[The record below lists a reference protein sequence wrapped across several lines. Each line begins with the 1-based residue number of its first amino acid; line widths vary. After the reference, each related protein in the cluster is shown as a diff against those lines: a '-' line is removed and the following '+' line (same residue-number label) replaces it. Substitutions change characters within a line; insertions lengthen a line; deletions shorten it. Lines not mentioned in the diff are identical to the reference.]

1 MLAISLAAVAVA
13 RPEVPSLRYSAL
25 CSAVSLALAVTTV
38 TVVRHGRQGWG
49 VFLSC
54 MQLVFALC
62 TGAWSAAGAALCM
75 ELVHHR
81 GASLAALAMLAW
93 AVVAAEAGRVFTWL
107 LLYPALAPVG
117 CLCIFVSV
125 LRPEGSV
132 RVLLH
137 VRDLLEP
144 PGGHTPLR
152 PLPLHNAP
160 ASRRYLEGDVVTL
173 SADYARHA
181 DAAAGPLEPRT
192 LGIVRS
198 VQGRVRVAPLRPD
211 NMERLLMVPPGGFL
225 PTARPVAASD
235 PVRPA
240 VVLHDIGGIHGSIG
254 PGDVAQV
261 LAVLP
266 RVGVQVRRLV
276 GADHQVWLYDRGALE
291 LTFPVGGSAGG
302 GQPAAPAAP
311 TAPGPNGF
319 TVGSCVRLAGGYEE
333 HADAADGPLCRAH
346 DVAVV
351 LEASGDGARVRPI
364 RLRAGDADVPYA
376 PSMLRRANPAA
387 ADVGELREG
396 DLVRAVPGAETYADL
411 VRDALGAGSVGVV
424 VAAAVENTVT
434 VRRLHEEGDSWYYEA
449 PALEAAPTMA
459 ALRALLARPA
469 SAPHGHAAAADA
481 PLRLDQLV
489 RLADSD
495 DDDDGEAWL
504 LDSDAEGGDETVN
517 SRLRGSELGIVTRVR
532 RGGVDARRLGTA
544 HSCRYSD
551 GMLTRPAAA
560 VAAAAAA
567 PFVVGER
574 VVRRTGY
581 RGPLPSTTRGARL
594 LRGHVGIVAELT
606 GTRVRVT
613 GHNGITL
620 AYRPD
625 ALERAPASRERR
637 TPPDDAVPAVAVT
650 LRAGMHGHPIGARNA
665 EWPLMARYGGRCDV
679 CSDETPASSAAR
691 CTLGCH
697 FDLCATCLA
706 PELRG
711 DGAADDD
718 EEELSAAE
726 LIAAHSAGGGASA
739 SAPTSAPFLALHEH
753 TLAGLADAATY
764 PLMRTFRGTLRLAWS
779 CNVCSRRF
787 SGADDR
793 HRCTAGCDWD
803 CCGECATTALLGL
816 TAPPLQPGDAVVL
829 APGFASFGDAADGP
843 LRPGDVGLVAALQP
857 ADRLSVQVLPP
868 GVKDAA
874 NARAWWYM
882 RSALDPAPKQ
892 EVAATSSTAASD
904 AESSSGGI
912 LAPVDS
918 ATSSA
923 SGWDFFAAPPAAGL
937 PRAGD
942 EQLPAPRVEALRS
955 RIVACALRGAAAA
968 DEEYEAAGM
977 RAASAPINS
986 DEVMDHDDHDTDDD
1000 DDDEDEDA
1008 EGLSEQLAVTI
1019 ARDAVL
1025 RSSMWALGPPT
1036 GEKWRRPLRVIFT
1049 ATTGGRPEE
1058 GVDGGGLTREW
1069 YAATSRALMRMPALV
1084 PTANDN
1090 GEVYFNPAACSAADL
1105 QACEFLGALLGRA
1118 LVEGSAP
1125 ARVARLGHTT
1135 LGGIRLCDAFYKVL
1149 LGAPLTLA
1157 DVSDVSAPDA
1167 RALRALLDAPRPEEL
1182 CLGAFVHEV
1191 FAPGGA
1197 GGAAPCA
1204 VLPLRPGGASVPIT
1218 RHNRHEYVLLKAQ
1231 SLLMTSVAKQLDAAC
1246 SGFFALVP
1254 AAVLRGSGITPRQLR
1269 RLLCGAGDGFNV
1281 AELHRLARYSAPYS
1295 PRHRVIVWLWQTLLE
1310 GGPAMQCDFLEFVT
1324 GSPSPPANG
1333 FAALAAALPAGTHP
1347 LTISQVPL
1355 RGEGPALRLP
1365 QAHTCSCTLDLPPY
1379 ESKDVLRERLL
1390 QALPYKNAYG
1400 FG

>member
-1 MLAISLAAVAVA
+1 VLAA
-13 RPEVPSLRYSAL
+13 P
-25 CSAVSLALAVTTV
+25 
-38 TVVRHGRQGWG
+38 G
-49 VFLSC
+49 LS
-54 MQLVFALC
+54 
-62 TGAWSAAGAALCM
+62 
-75 ELVHHR
+75 
-81 GASLAALAMLAW
+81 
-93 AVVAAEAGRVFTWL
+93 
-107 LLYPALAPVG
+107 
-117 CLCIFVSV
+117 
-125 LRPEGSV
+125 
-132 RVLLH
+132 
-137 VRDLLEP
+137 
-144 PGGHTPLR
+144 
-152 PLPLHNAP
+152 
-160 ASRRYLEGDVVTL
+160 
-173 SADYARHA
+173 
-181 DAAAGPLEPRT
+181 
-192 LGIVRS
+192 
-198 VQGRVRVAPLRPD
+198 
-211 NMERLLMVPPGGFL
+211 
-225 PTARPVAASD
+225 
-235 PVRPA
+235 
-240 VVLHDIGGIHGSIG
+240 
-254 PGDVAQV
+254 
-261 LAVLP
+261 
-266 RVGVQVRRLV
+266 
-276 GADHQVWLYDRGALE
+276 
-291 LTFPVGGSAGG
+291 
-302 GQPAAPAAP
+302 
-311 TAPGPNGF
+311 GF
-319 TVGSCVRLAGGYEE
+319 TVGSCVRLAEGYEE
-333 HADAADGPLCRAH
+333 HDDAADGPLCRAH

-351 LEASGDGARVRPI
+351 LEASGGGARVRPI

-376 PSMLRRANPAA
+376 PSMLRRASPAA
-387 ADVGELREG
+387 ADAGELREG
-396 DLVRAVPGAETYADL
+396 DLVRAAPGAETYADL
-411 VRDALGAGSVGVV
+411 VRDALGAASVGVV

-434 VRRLHEEGDSWYYEA
+434 VRRLHEEGDSWYYEGA
-449 PALEAAPTMA
+449 ALEAAPTMA
-459 ALRALLARPA
+459 ALRAVLAQPA
-469 SAPHGHAAAADA
+469 HAPPGAAAAADA

-489 RLADSD
+489 CLADSD
-495 DDDDGEAWL
+495 DDDGGAWME
-504 LDSDAEGGDETVN
+504 DSDAEGGDEVVN
-517 SRLRGSELGIVTRVR
+517 SRLRGGELGVVTRVWR
-532 RGGVDARRLGTA
+532 DGVDARRLGTA
-544 HSCRYSD
+544 HSCRYNN
-551 GMLTRPAAA
+551 GVLTRPAAT
-560 VAAAAAA
+560 VATAAAA

-574 VVRRTGY
+574 VVRRAGY

-606 GTRVRVT
+606 GSDSSARVRVT

-625 ALERAPASRERR
+625 ALERAPGSRERS
-637 TPPDDAVPAVAVT
+637 TPPDDPVPAVAVT
-650 LRAGMHGHPIGARNA
+650 LRAGMHGHPVGARNA

-697 FDLCATCLA
+697 FDLCAGCLA

-711 DGAADDD
+711 DGADDDDD
-718 EEELSAAE
+718 EELSASE

-816 TAPPLQPGDAVVL
+816 PAPPLQPGDAVVL

-874 NARAWWYM
+874 NARAWWYE
-882 RSALDPAPKQ
+882 RSALDPAPKP
-892 EVAATSSTAASD
+892 EVAVASSSLASAD
-904 AESSSGGI
+904 SSSGGI
-912 LAPVDS
+912 LAPADS
-918 ATSSA
+918 ATSSVA
-923 SGWDFFAAPPAAGL
+923 WDFFSAPPAAGM

-942 EQLPAPRVEALRS
+942 EQLPAARVEALRS

-968 DEEYEAAGM
+968 DEEQEAAGM
-977 RAASAPINS
+977 RAASAPLDS
-986 DEVMDHDDHDTDDD
+986 DEVMDYDDHDTDD

-1008 EGLSEQLAVTI
+1008 EGLSEQLAVSI

-1025 RSSMWALGPPT
+1025 RSSMWALGPPA

-1084 PTANDN
+1084 ATANDN

-1105 QACEFLGALLGRA
+1105 QACEFLGAFLARA
-1118 LVEGSAP
+1118 LVEGSAKV
-1125 ARVARLGHTT
+1125 RVARLGHAT
-1135 LGGIRLCDAFYKVL
+1135 LGGVRLCDAFYKVL
-1149 LGAPLTLA
+1149 LGVPLTLA
-1157 DVSDVSAPDA
+1157 DVADVSAPDA

-1204 VLPLRPGGASVPIT
+1204 VLPLRPGGANVPIT
-1218 RHNRHEYVLLKAQ
+1218 RQNRAEYVLLKAQ
-1231 SLLMTSVAKQLDAAC
+1231 SLLVTSVAKQLDAAC
-1246 SGFFALVP
+1246 AGFFALVP
-1254 AAVLRGSGITPRQLR
+1254 AALLRGSGITPRQLR

-1333 FAALAAALPAGTHP
+1333 FAALAAALPAGTYA
-1347 LTISQVPL
+1347 LTVTQVPL